1 MKKFSFSRLLFIIL
15 FIFIFSKNDYKEPE
29 TTDPGYEELLK
40 WGLENS
46 LNITSK
52 IRFIKDVDTKRYVA
66 KNLIPEDDLILDI
79 PPSCMMNID
88 KSLAL
93 LNSKKFRKAF
103 NDYTEEDKKSTEVLQ
118 DEHHVDQ
125 AFMAYILYIV
135 DHKKKSYEKNKNKF
149 YEFFK
154 PIYYMFE
161 DNLDSLPFYYSSEQM
176 RFFLNTSFGSV
187 FEILNRYINE
197 EVTIFEK
204 KIFKKTVLFEDYLRF
219 RIFTIQKSY
228 EVNGT
233 INIVPFL
240 DYIKKDFK
248 SVNCDYKI
256 ENGHIIVKA
265 KQNIFPGEEL
275 ILRPITISNQHR
287 FIFFGETFDEI
298 LDKFQSFNI
307 PTIIP
312 HFLTNKKIDFD
323 VDSLGAKTRTDLGE
337 IDFYKG
343 MINVYKKF
351 AKSIQEDDS
360 EEGAC
365 NLILKYIEKI
375 RNNFNYI
382 KIEDIRNAFYK
393 KKDIENVQRILEGEK
408 QFLDRRIS
416 ILKIY
421 IKNLKYRQNEKP
433 DYSAEDV
440 NDL

>member
-1 MKKFSFSRLLFIIL
+1 
-15 FIFIFSKNDYKEPE
+15 
-29 TTDPGYEELLK
+29 
-40 WGLENS
+40 
-46 LNITSK
+46 
-52 IRFIKDVDTKRYVA
+52 
-66 KNLIPEDDLILDI
+66 
-79 PPSCMMNID
+79 MNID

-93 LNSKKFRKAF
+93 LNSKKFRKAL

>member
-1 MKKFSFSRLLFIIL
+1 MKSFLQLIFIIL
-15 FIFIFSKNDYKEPE
+15 FVFIFSKNNYKEPE

-52 IRFIKDVDTKRYVA
+52 IRFIKDKDTKRYVA
-66 KNLIPEDDLILDI
+66 KNLIPEEELILDI
-79 PPSCMMNID
+79 PPDCMMNIK
-88 KSLAL
+88 KSLEL

-103 NDYTEEDKKSTEVLQ
+103 NEYIEVDKQSTDVLQ

-135 DHKKKSYEKNKNKF
+135 NHKKKSYEKNKNKF
-149 YEFFK
+149 YEFYK
-154 PIYYMFE
+154 PLYYMFE

-197 EVTIFEK
+197 EATIFEK
-204 KIFKKTVLFEDYLRF
+204 KIFKKTVLFEEYLPY

-248 SVNCDYKI
+248 NVNCDYKI
-256 ENGHIIVKA
+256 EDGHIIIKA

-275 ILRPITISNQHR
+275 ILMPITISNQHR

-298 LDKFQSFNI
+298 LDKFQSYNI

-312 HFLTNKKIDFD
+312 HFLTNKKIEFD
-323 VDSLGAKTRTDLGE
+323 VDSLGPKTRVDLGE

-382 KIEDIRNAFYK
+382 RKEDIRNAFFK
-393 KKDIENVQRILEGEK
+393 KKDAENVQRIIEGEK
-408 QFLDRRIS
+408 KFLDRRIS

-421 IKNLKYRQNEKP
+421 IQNLKVRQNETP

>member
-1 MKKFSFSRLLFIIL
+1 MKSFSKLILLFL
-15 FIFIFSKNDYKEPE
+15 FVFIFSKNNYNEPE

-52 IRFIKDVDTKRYVA
+52 IRFIKDKDTKRYVA
-66 KNLIPEDDLILDI
+66 KNLIPEEELILDI
-79 PPSCMMNID
+79 PPDCMMNIN

-93 LNSKKFRKAF
+93 LNSKKFRKA
-103 NDYTEEDKKSTEVLQ
+103 YYEYIEADKQSTDVLQ
-118 DEHHVDQ
+118 DDHHVDQ

-135 DHKKKSYEKNKNKF
+135 NHKKKTYEKNKNKF
-149 YEFFK
+149 YEFYK
-154 PIYYMFE
+154 PLYYMFE

-197 EVTIFEK
+197 EATIFEK
-204 KIFKKTVLFEDYLRF
+204 KIFKKTVLFEEYLPY

-256 ENGHIIVKA
+256 ENGHILIKA

-275 ILRPITISNQHR
+275 ILLPITISNQHR

-298 LDKFQSFNI
+298 LDKFQSYSI

-312 HFLTNKKIDFD
+312 HFLTNKKIEFD
-323 VDSLGAKTRTDLGE
+323 VDSLGPKTRVDLGE

-365 NLILKYIEKI
+365 KLILKYIEKI
-375 RNNFNYI
+375 RNNFDYI
-382 KIEDIRNAFYK
+382 KKEDIRNAFFK
-393 KKDIENVQRILEGEK
+393 KKDAENVQRIIDGEK
-408 QFLDRRIS
+408 KFLDRRIS
-416 ILKIY
+416 ILQIY
-421 IKNLKYRQNEKP
+421 IKNLKLRQNETP